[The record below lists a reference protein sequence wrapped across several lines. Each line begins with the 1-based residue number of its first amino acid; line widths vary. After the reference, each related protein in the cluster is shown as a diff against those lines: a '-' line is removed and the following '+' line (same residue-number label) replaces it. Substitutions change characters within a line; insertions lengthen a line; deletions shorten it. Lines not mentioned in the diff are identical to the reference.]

1 MILSLRINIKTV
13 FRLQTLVHLVQDLAR
28 HVQDRTVE
36 HPIHTVDLARNVV
49 EVVAVVQV
57 GHPPKLVPAPALVLI
72 PNKLPENS
80 NSNFRRFCLQFSFD
94 IK

>member
-1 MILSLRINIKTV
+1 MRINIKTASH
-13 FRLQTLVHLVQDLAR
+13 LQTLVHLVQDLAR

-36 HPIHTVDLARNVV
+36 HPIHTVDLARNVA
-49 EVVAVVQV
+49 EVVVVVQV
-57 GHPPKLVPAPALVLI
+57 GHQPKLALAPALVPT
-72 PNKLPENS
+72 PNKLLE